1 MKPLNLAGVM
11 TLIVAAPLWA
21 NKAPAISGDYLE
33 VRTCNV
39 YVGGCIANGEMGIT
53 GKEAILVW
61 SVRDGAW
68 NGTKL
73 DGLKVLAVVS
83 AEDTLGDL
91 RYAPVAG
98 KAQLIVDAR
107 ADAAQRDALV
117 DLARALGGK
126 LISKVVETR
135 VADVHMTLDGS
146 PGSPAASVRAG
157 NLVDIETQSLS
168 GKKTVCAAETKFY
181 PPLTEVSEAQPGYT
195 AVASYQGTSLDRKWE
210 SVGLFSA
217 YVGKFSR

>member
-1 MKPLNLAGVM
+1 MKLLGLASVM
-11 TLIVAAPLWA
+11 TVIVAAPLWA

-68 NGTKL
+68 NGTRL

-83 AEDTLGDL
+83 ADDTLGDL
-91 RYAPVAG
+91 RYTPVAG
-98 KAQLIVDAR
+98 KAQLIVDDR
-107 ADAAQRDALV
+107 ANAAQREALV
-117 DLARALGGK
+117 DMARALGGK
-126 LISKVVETR
+126 LISTVVETH
-135 VADVHMTLDGS
+135 VADVRVAMDLS

-157 NLVDIETQSLS
+157 HLVTIETQSLS

-195 AVASYQGTSLDRKWE
+195 AVAAYKGASLDRNWE

>member
-1 MKPLNLAGVM
+1 M
-11 TLIVAAPLWA
+11 IVAAPLWA
-21 NKAPAISGDYLE
+21 NQAPAISGDYLE

-61 SVRDGAW
+61 SVREGSW

-83 AEDTLGDL
+83 ADDTLGDL
-91 RYAPVAG
+91 RYNPVAG

-107 ADAAQRDALV
+107 ANAQQREALA
-117 DLARALGGK
+117 DMAGSLGGK
-126 LISKVVETR
+126 LISQVVETR
-135 VADVHMTLDGS
+135 AADVEVTLDPS
-146 PGSPAASVRAG
+146 PGSPAWIVRAG
-157 NLVDIETQSLS
+157 NLVEIETQTLT
-168 GKKTVCAAETKFY
+168 GKKTVCASETNFY
-181 PPLTEVSEAQPGYT
+181 PPLTEVTDAHAGYT
-195 AVASYQGTSLDRKWE
+195 AMAAYKGTSLDRKWE
-210 SVGLFSA
+210 SVGLFSS